1 VLSFGKFRNACLPE
15 MRSLVKDQR
24 KSSIHARLQNQKTV
38 RKKESKRRPCQK
50 SCNAESI
57 VQEKV
62 MVNIGYHRRIA

>member
-1 VLSFGKFRNACLPE
+1 
-15 MRSLVKDQR
+15 MRSLVKI
-24 KSSIHARLQNQKTV
+24 KENPVSMLACKNQKKEKV
-38 RKKESKRRPCQK
+38 KKRQKRRPCLK